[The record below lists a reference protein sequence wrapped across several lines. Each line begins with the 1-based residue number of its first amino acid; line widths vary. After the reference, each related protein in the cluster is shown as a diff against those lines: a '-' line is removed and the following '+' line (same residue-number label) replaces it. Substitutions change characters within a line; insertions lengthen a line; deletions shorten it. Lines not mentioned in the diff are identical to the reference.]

1 VNKAFEKYEKQMKAA
16 KQSGKNSKSNQEKV
30 LKQAE
35 RTQAKRGKGKN
46 EPMDD
51 AGAAQSNVPQKWS
64 DYSVQFHFPEPTELA
79 PPLMQL
85 IDADFKYPGR
95 DDFGLKNV
103 NIGIDMGSRIAIVGP
118 NGAGKTTLM
127 NLLSG
132 EPGGVAPPQEPAQA
146 AGRWGST
153 PSPGGPAQ
161 VGGEGRRCCS
171 SCSARLPHTSNAYST
186 PAGHS
191 AQHSNHTSTR
201 PSACVQGHTLPP
213 PHTHTPPRRRP

>member
-1 VNKAFEKYEKQMKAA
+1 LQVNKAFEKYEKQMKAA
-16 KQSGKNSKSNQEKV
+16 KQSGKNSKTNQEKV

-46 EPMDD
+46 EPIDD

-103 NIGIDMGSRIAIVGP
+103 NIGIDMGSRIAIAGP

-132 EPGGVAPPQEPAQA
+132 KESSSVMQWDVVRCGAVQRSAAQ
-146 AGRWGST
+146 
-153 PSPGGPAQ
+153 
-161 VGGEGRRCCS
+161 
-171 SCSARLPHTSNAYST
+171 SARNVTQPRST
-186 PAGHS
+186 VHCQDCKLARSRGVS
-191 AQHSNHTSTR
+191 
-201 PSACVQGHTLPP
+201 
-213 PHTHTPPRRRP
+213 